1 MPTGMFDG
9 AATPWIAFTAF
20 VVAMLAVDLGVFHRN
35 AHEVSR
41 REALIWS
48 AVWIG
53 LALLFNA
60 GVYAVSGFERG
71 LEWTTGYLI
80 EKSLSVDN
88 VFLFLLIFSV
98 FAVPAAYQHRVLF
111 WGIVG
116 ALVMRAV
123 LILVGGV
130 LLKEFHWV
138 VYVFGGLLIVTGIRF
153 LRDRHHEPDPRN
165 SRVLKLARRLIRT
178 TDDYEGQRFWVRKN
192 GVLYATPLFVVLLL
206 IEFTDLIF
214 AVDSIPAI
222 YAITDDPVIV
232 YTSNIF
238 AILGLRSLYFVL
250 GGYLSGL
257 VYLKPALAFI
267 LVFVGTKMLIAEFL
281 KIPPLLSLG
290 VIVSILTVAVI
301 ASLRHRPRPGE
312 HVHAPGLE
320 PGTGS

>member
-1 MPTGMFDG
+1 VPMGFFDG
-9 AATPWIAFTAF
+9 AAIPWIAFTAF
-20 VVAMLAVDLGVFHRN
+20 VVAMLTVDLGVFHRD
-35 AHEVSR
+35 AHEASR
-41 REALIWS
+41 REALIWCV
-48 AVWIG
+48 VWLGI
-53 LALLFNA
+53 ATAFNA
-60 GVYAVSGFERG
+60 GVYALRGFERG
-71 LEWTTGYLI
+71 LEWTTGFLI
-80 EKSLSVDN
+80 EMSLSIDN

-123 LILVGGV
+123 FILLGG
-130 LLKEFHWV
+130 LLLERFHWV
-138 VYVFGGLLIVTGIRF
+138 IYLFGGLLIVTGVRF

-165 SRVLKLARRLIRT
+165 SRVLNVVRRFIRT
-178 TDDYEGQRFWVRKN
+178 TDNYEGQRFWVRKN

-222 YAITDDPVIV
+222 YAVTNDPFIV

-257 VYLKPALAFI
+257 VYLKPALAVI
-267 LVFVGTKMLIAEFL
+267 LMFVGTKMLIADVL
-281 KIPPLLSLG
+281 KIPPLLSLA
-290 VIVSILTVAVI
+290 VIVTVLGIAVL
-301 ASLRHRPRPGE
+301 ASLRRRPRPGE
-312 HVHAPGLE
+312 HVHAPALE